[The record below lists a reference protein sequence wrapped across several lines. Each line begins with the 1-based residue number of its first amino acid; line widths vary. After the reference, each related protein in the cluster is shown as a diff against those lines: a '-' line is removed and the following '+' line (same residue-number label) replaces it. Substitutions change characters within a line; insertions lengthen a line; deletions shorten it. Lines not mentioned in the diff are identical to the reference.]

1 MKTIA
6 QFHENLL
13 TAFAVAFVKANK
25 HVIGSVVSPAEGHVK
40 GDTLEISVKAPKQGT
55 RHCIN
60 SYCYTVKPFSKPHHM
75 MIDEVWV
82 GYDSDGCPWSDA
94 MGGQIVDCTGK
105 TVDQAID
112 LIVETIMKKLA

>member
-25 HVIGSVVSPAEGHVK
+25 NIMDRVAGRVAGHVN

-60 SYCYTVKPFSKPHHM
+60 SYCYSINPAIKPHHM
-75 MIDEVWV
+75 KIEEVWV
-82 GYDSDGCPWSDA
+82 GFDSDGYPWSDA

-112 LIVETIMKKLA
+112 LIVETLMEKLA